1 SVLFFFQA
9 EDGIR
14 DFHVTGVQTC
24 ALPISQQL
32 YAMPAAGGEPRQLT
46 GCALDVGSYRLSPDG
61 SRVAFSA
68 DTFADCAADLACTK
82 KKLDARA
89 ADKASGRVHDQLFV
103 RHWDTWSDGRRSR
116 LFVAALPGEGAVPV
130 ANANLLSGA
139 LDGDI

>member
-46 GCALDVGSYRLSPDG
+46 GFALDVGSYRLSPDG

-82 KKLDARA
+82 KKLDR
-89 ADKASGRVHDQLFV
+89 KSVVEGKSG
-103 RHWDTWSDGRRSR
+103 GGGG
-116 LFVAALPGEGAVPV
+116 PG
-130 ANANLLSGA
+130 
-139 LDGDI
+139 